1 MKNNPKKDEFFNLVA
16 KMKEENPPIMLG
28 EEYGFYIKNDLMRL
42 LIRLSRY
49 KFVYRMIS
57 ENDDVLEVG
66 CGSGLGAMFLSQ
78 KCKHVTGIDLR
89 DDEIKE
95 ANSIKRRKNVTFLK
109 KDFYKMKSNKKYD
122 VLIAL
127 DVIEHMNEED
137 GKRFLQHTKKY
148 LKKEGMIIIGTPS
161 IYSYPFQ
168 GKISQVDHIKC
179 YDLKELELAMQNNFG
194 RILSFS
200 MNDEVVHTG
209 HHKMAWYYFILG
221 FYVNKH

>member
-1 MKNNPKKDEFFNLVA
+1 MNISTSKAEFFKLVE
-16 KMKEENPPIMLG
+16 KMKEGNDPILLG
-28 EEYGFYIKNDLMRL
+28 EEYGYYVKNDLMRL

-57 ENDDVLEVG
+57 EKDDVLEIG
-66 CGSGLGAMFLSQ
+66 CGSGLGAMFLAQ
-78 KCKHVTGIDLR
+78 KCKYITGIDLR
-89 DDEIKE
+89 SDEIKE
-95 ANSIKRRKNVTFLK
+95 ANSINRRENVTFLK

-137 GKRFLQHTKKY
+137 GKMFLQHTKKY
-148 LKKEGMIIIGTPS
+148 LKKDGMIVLGTPS
-161 IYSYPFQ
+161 IYSYPLQ
-168 GKISQVDHIKC
+168 GEISKADHIKC
-179 YDLKELELAMQNNFG
+179 YDLKELESLMQNNFG

-209 HHKMAWYYFILG
+209 HHKMAWYYFVLG
-221 FYVNKH
+221 FYVNNN